1 MRARTWVPW
10 TQMRAGDVRGGF
22 YAGEGDEQVAR
33 DVGGGAG
40 NRASR
45 SWEFLF
51 TSNLCRPGAG
61 RGPIISRPQQVTK
74 TWIPALE
81 GDPIRGAGTTGI
93 LETQL
98 SNTSSSAAFKG
109 KTAGRVHQ
117 TLCIDL
123 SHLKCFSP
131 SRRNFYSPQISVAPA
146 QAGAQFCS
154 FQYAAKIRPR
164 PAPGRQFCWCRAR

>member
-1 MRARTWVPW
+1 MGAMGTTARGRWRWAGSGGCSMRY
-10 TQMRAGDVRGGF
+10 GGRCRELGIAKLGF
-22 YAGEGDEQVAR
+22 P
-33 DVGGGAG
+33 
-40 NRASR
+40 
-45 SWEFLF
+45 F
-51 TSNLCRPGAG
+51 TSNFCRPGVG
-61 RGPIISRPQQVTK
+61 RGPIFSRPQQVTK

-98 SNTSSSAAFKG
+98 SNTSSRAAFKG
-109 KTAGRVHQ
+109 KTAWRVHQ

-131 SRRNFYSPQISVAPA
+131 SRRNFYLPQISVAPA